1 MENKKT
7 IRLDKFLWCV
17 RIAKTRKLSLNL
29 CNQKKIKVNSQIAKP
44 SKRVIKNDIIIVNKK
59 NIFYQYKVIN
69 IIKTRI
75 NASLIKDYIIDI
87 TPVEEIDKI
96 KIKNIYPR
104 IYREKGAGRPT
115 KKDRRILK
123 KNKLIN

>member
-59 NIFYQYKVIN
+59 NIFYQYKVIK

>member
-59 NIFYQYKVIN
+59 NIFYQYKVIK

-87 TPVEEIDKI
+87 E
-96 KIKNIYPR
+96 
-104 IYREKGAGRPT
+104 
-115 KKDRRILK
+115 
-123 KNKLIN
+123 